1 MPDANVEFK
10 IVRDPLHGFI
20 ELTEIENRVLQTA
33 IVQRLSRI
41 KQLSHSYLVF
51 PGAVHTRL
59 EHSLGCLHVATRM
72 CERLRFDDETTKR
85 VRLAAFL
92 HDVGQGP
99 FSHLFEKPMS
109 WINGENFSH
118 ERVSRLIIEKDP
130 TITEVMGDETDEV
143 LSLLGGNSVMS
154 DVISGSLDA
163 DKLDYLRRDSLHTGV
178 AYGLFDLE
186 RIVRTICKVT
196 EGDREYLAVM
206 EKGRDSLESY
216 RLARYSMHAQVY
228 EHHARLIA
236 DDMFTRAMKI
246 ALKEGVLKKEIL
258 DMSESD
264 FLSNYALLDDGSIH
278 HLLMSQPGLQC
289 DLIRK
294 LRNRDLLKRAFV
306 VPLSKDGVRDPIK
319 RDQLIRL
326 STEELEKIEEQISA
340 KIGCDRNLVIVHL
353 QKIQIKLY
361 EEFEQTI
368 GKKEKPIL
376 IRNDD
381 GSLDEYE
388 SPISASPNPIRRL
401 FVFVPADLAISAK
414 PVCEAEFGVKSLYD
428 PQTKLRPP

>member
-1 MPDANVEFK
+1 
-10 IVRDPLHGFI
+10 
-20 ELTEIENRVLQTA
+20 
-33 IVQRLSRI
+33 
-41 KQLSHSYLVF
+41 
-51 PGAVHTRL
+51 
-59 EHSLGCLHVATRM
+59 
-72 CERLRFDDETTKR
+72 
-85 VRLAAFL
+85 
-92 HDVGQGP
+92 
-99 FSHLFEKPMS
+99 MS